1 MGHQDG
7 YNKASIREFVC
18 KNAKVP
24 LKHLVASFLTA
35 LDTLPDSAQWILQMD
50 PDTLL
55 STVPLPDMI
64 HIVVVGGPTGKSD
77 LVRNIGAPTVTR
89 EICSAA

>member
-1 MGHQDG
+1 MCQ
-7 YNKASIREFVC
+7 NS
-18 KNAKVP
+18 KVP

-35 LDTLPDSAQWILQMD
+35 LDTLPESAKWILQLD
-50 PDTLL
+50 PDTLM
-55 STVPLPDMI
+55 STVPIPEML

-89 EICSAA
+89 EISTTA